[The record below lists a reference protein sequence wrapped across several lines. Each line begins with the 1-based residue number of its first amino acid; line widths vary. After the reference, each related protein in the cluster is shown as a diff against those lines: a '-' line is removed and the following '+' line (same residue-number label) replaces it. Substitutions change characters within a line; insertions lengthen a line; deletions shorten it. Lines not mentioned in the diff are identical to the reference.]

1 MIFSTQQRDILY
13 QVIHQRR
20 DIRHFSGGTVA
31 AFYDRPLLESHGWR
45 ERVALERVVAENSY
59 PQDDTLAR

>member
-1 MIFSTQQRDILY
+1 MIFSTQQ
-13 QVIHQRR
+13 R

-45 ERVALERVVAENSY
+45 ERVVAEKSY